1 MDNIQTET
9 NISRNYK
16 DSVFV
21 DLFAHDETAKENFIS
36 LYNALHGTNLDAKTT
51 EVQPVMIEQ
60 VLYMKFYN
68 DIAMLVDGKIVVLI
82 EHQSTINENMPFRML
97 EYIARIYEK
106 ITDPKKKFGKSL
118 MKLPMPEFYV
128 FYNGKED
135 FPSET
140 VMKLSDAFMDF
151 DENLLENSEL
161 RNKIE
166 NQIFPLEIS
175 VKVININVD
184 KENPILQRC
193 KVLKE
198 YSEFIEQVRF
208 NIECKIP
215 DPFTNAIKQ
224 SSKNGFLS
232 DYLQRKSTEVQNML
246 LMEYDYATDIEVQR
260 EEAFEKGV
268 SQGIQ
273 QGISQG
279 IQQGISQGI
288 QQGEHLK
295 AIETAKKLLSASLGS
310 FEQIAQVTG
319 LSLETIKDLADNL

>member
-1 MDNIQTET
+1 
-9 NISRNYK
+9 
-16 DSVFV
+16 
-21 DLFAHDETAKENFIS
+21 
-36 LYNALHGTNLDAKTT
+36 
-51 EVQPVMIEQ
+51 
-60 VLYMKFYN
+60 
-68 DIAMLVDGKIVVLI
+68 MLVDGKIVVLV

-140 VMKLSDAFMDF
+140 VMKLSDAFMDLN
-151 DENLLENSEL
+151 DNMLNNCDLKNHI
-161 RNKIE
+161 N

-184 KENPILQRC
+184 KENPILQHC
-193 KVLKE
+193 KVLNE
-198 YSEFIEQVRF
+198 YSEFIEQVKF
-208 NIECKIP
+208 NIDHKIP

-224 SSKNGFLS
+224 SSKNGFLT

-268 SQGIQ
+268 SQG
-273 QGISQG
+273 
-279 IQQGISQGI
+279 
-288 QQGEHLK
+288 EHLK
-295 AIETAKKLLSASLGS
+295 AIETAKNMLKDKLDI
-310 FEQIAQVTG
+310 ETIIKYTG
-319 LSLETIKDLADNL
+319 LSLEAINNLVNTNI

>member
-1 MDNIQTET
+1 MDNEQIET
-9 NISRNYK
+9 QINRNYK

-21 DLFAHDETAKENFIS
+21 DLFAHDKTAKDNFVS

-51 EVQPVMIEQ
+51 EIEPVMIEQ

-68 DIAMLVDGKIVVLI
+68 DIAMLIDGKIVVLV

-140 VMKLSDAFMDF
+140 VMKLSDAFMDLN
-151 DENLLENSEL
+151 DNMLNNCDLKNHI
-161 RNKIE
+161 N

-184 KENPILQRC
+184 KKNPILQHC
-193 KVLKE
+193 KVLNE
-198 YSEFIEQVRF
+198 YSEFIEQVKF
-208 NIECKIP
+208 NIDHKIP
-215 DPFTNAIKQ
+215 DPFTKAIKQ

-260 EEAFEKGV
+260 EEAFEKGL
-268 SQGIQ
+268 S
-273 QGISQG
+273 
-279 IQQGISQGI
+279 
-288 QQGEHLK
+288 QGEHRK
-295 AIETAKKLLSASLGS
+295 AIETAKNFLDMGISI
-310 FEQIAQVTG
+310 EQIAQGTG
-319 LSLETIKDLADNL
+319 LSIEEIKSLAK

>member
-1 MDNIQTET
+1 MNNEQIEPQT
-9 NISRNYK
+9 NRNYK

-51 EVQPVMIEQ
+51 EVQPVMLEQ

-68 DIAMLVDGKIVVLI
+68 DIAMLVDGKIVVLV

-140 VMKLSDAFMDF
+140 VMKLSDAFMDLN
-151 DENLLENSEL
+151 DNMLNNCDLKN
-161 RNKIE
+161 RIA
-166 NQIFPLEIS
+166 NQNFPLDIF

-184 KENPILQRC
+184 KENPILQHC
-193 KVLKE
+193 KVLNE
-198 YSEFIEQVRF
+198 YSEFIEQVKF
-208 NIECKIP
+208 NIDHKIP

-224 SSKNGFLS
+224 SSKNGFLT

-268 SQGIQ
+268 SQGLQ
-273 QGISQG
+273 QG
-279 IQQGISQGI
+279 IQQGVSQGEY
-288 QQGEHLK
+288 QAK
-295 AIETAKKLLSASLGS
+295 IETAKNMLLYGDSVEKISK
-310 FEQIAQVTG
+310 VTG
-319 LSLETIKDLADNL
+319 LSVDEIKNLQ